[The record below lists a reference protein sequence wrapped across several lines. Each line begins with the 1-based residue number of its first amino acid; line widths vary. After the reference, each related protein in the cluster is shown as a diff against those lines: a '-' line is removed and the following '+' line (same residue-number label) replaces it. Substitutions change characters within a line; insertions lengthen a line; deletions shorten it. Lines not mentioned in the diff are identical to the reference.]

1 MCCSYETKIGVK
13 VPAMQSRLDFDEV
26 KEEVI
31 ISWYS
36 FCPSRPMCHLSL
48 LRPLSASQPAWCPT
62 PPSSPAAT
70 AAASPPSA
78 AAAFQKPRA
87 PSCPQANTRPT
98 PCLPQPPCQT
108 LSPAAQTN
116 PSAEKTRPR
125 PLTASMRG
133 TTPAGLFRCPTV
145 SPFHHRRTPQPCHP
159 SLTSCAQAA

>member
-1 MCCSYETKIGVK
+1 MRQRLIVVK
-13 VPAMQSRLDFDEV
+13 VPAMQSRLDFNEV
-26 KEEVI
+26 KEKVVI
-31 ISWYS
+31 SCFS
-36 FCPSRPMCHLSL
+36 FCPSRPQCHLSL
-48 LRPLSASQPAWCPT
+48 LRLLSASQPAWSPT
-62 PPSSPAAT
+62 PLSSPAAT
-70 AAASPPSA
+70 AVASPPSA

-87 PSCPQANTRPT
+87 LSCPQANTRPT

-108 LSPAAQTN
+108 LSPAARTN

-125 PLTASMRG
+125 PPTVYMRG